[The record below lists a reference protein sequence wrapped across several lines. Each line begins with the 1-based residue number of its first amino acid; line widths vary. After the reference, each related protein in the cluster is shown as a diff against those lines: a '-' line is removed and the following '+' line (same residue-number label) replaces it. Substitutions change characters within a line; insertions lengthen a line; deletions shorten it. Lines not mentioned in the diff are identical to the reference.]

1 MFTCLGVMYTREYYP
16 LGMSADQRRLSEKFR
31 KRIIFNAKQRQI
43 GLDIETLNQQVHEN
57 HLERIKNAE
66 YEKNLAEETRKYDA
80 LALAVEEQRR
90 QNMRDQC
97 KQIDEFRLSVQR
109 PENSRDFDLFDP
121 NLKKKEKPP
130 RISCHDICPISGIQR
145 LEGEDLDYETR
156 MKKQKQQVHDV
167 LLEQMLEQQMQRLNF
182 KKAEHDWESSL
193 LQQDNYA
200 KKLLLSEMDDRKSS
214 SSHLANDNKHL
225 AWQKQEINRQQ
236 KIREEYENRKDI
248 EFHYYGDMLTENPS
262 VAKNLHQSHRILP
275 DRWKGMSKAQLQDI
289 YRGQVYQ
296 MEKNQVWRER
306 EQQKK
311 KEWDEFI
318 LGQQQMFQLLDS
330 AEKRTSQEL
339 SKKLE
344 IENQEIAQQ
353 QKQYREYFNKVINS
367 NIPSEQYFAQFNTT
381 SR

>member
-1 MFTCLGVMYTREYYP
+1 MG
-16 LGMSADQRRLSEKFR
+16 ADQRRLSEKFR
-31 KRIIFNAKQRQI
+31 KGIIFNAKRRQI
-43 GLDIETLNQQVHEN
+43 GLDIKSLNQQVCEN
-57 HLERIKNAE
+57 QLERIKNAE
-66 YEKNLAEETRKYDA
+66 FEKNVAEETRKYDE
-80 LALAVEEQRR
+80 LALAVEQQRR
-90 QNMRDQC
+90 QDMRDIC

-109 PENSRDFDLFDP
+109 PEDGRDFDLSDP
-121 NLKKKEKPP
+121 SLKKKEKPP

-156 MKKQKQQVHDV
+156 IKKQKQQVHDI
-167 LLEQMLEQQMQRLNF
+167 LLQQILEQRMQRLNF

-193 LQQDNYA
+193 LEQDNYA
-200 KKLLLSEMDDRKSS
+200 RKFLLSEMEDRKSS
-214 SSHLANDNKHL
+214 SAQLANDNKHL
-225 AWQKQEINRQQ
+225 AWKKQEINRQQ

-262 VAKNLHQSHRILP
+262 VAKNPHQSHRILP

-289 YRGQVYQ
+289 YRDQVYQ
-296 MEKNQVWRER
+296 MEKNQIRRER

-318 LGQQQMFQLLDS
+318 LGQQQMFQLFDS
-330 AEKRTSQEL
+330 AEKRRSQEL

-344 IENQEIAQQ
+344 LENQEIAQQ
-353 QKQYREYFNKVINS
+353 QKHHQEYFNKVINS
-367 NIPSEQYFAQFNTT
+367 NIPSDKYYAQFNTS